1 MAKKQGITYEEIVRQ
16 VRAGDFKPIY
26 YLMGEEPYYID
37 RLADFI
43 VDNALKEEEKDFN
56 LTVLYCSQTD
66 GGEVVNAAKA
76 NIIPFDADGIV
87 DVPQTVV
94 KPGHDSVY
102 DLSGRRTERARKGI
116 YIVNRQKV
124 VVN

>member
-56 LTVLYCSQTD
+56 LTVLYGSQTD
-66 GGEVVNAAKA
+66 GGEVVNAAKRY
-76 NIIPFDADGIV
+76 PMMADR
-87 DVPQTVV
+87 QVV
-94 KPGHDSVY
+94 LVREAQGLD
-102 DLSGRRTERARKGI
+102 GREALAF
-116 YIVNRQKV
+116 
-124 VVN
+124 